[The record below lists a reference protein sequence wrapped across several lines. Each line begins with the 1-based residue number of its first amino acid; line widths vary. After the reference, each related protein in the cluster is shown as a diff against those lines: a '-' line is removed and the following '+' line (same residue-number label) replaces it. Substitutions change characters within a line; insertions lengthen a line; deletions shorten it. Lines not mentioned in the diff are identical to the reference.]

1 MSRPLLELC
10 HLVRDYPVGPTPLFG
25 RRASLRALDGVD
37 LQVPAGSIFGV
48 VGESGSGKSTLARIV
63 MALDRPTSG
72 NVLFDGD
79 DLFRLP
85 PARLAARRRDFQM
98 VFQDPYG
105 SLDPRSRIGR
115 TVAEPLHVV
124 PDAPGGA
131 ARDEL
136 VAQTLESVGL
146 KTSDAAR
153 FPHEFSGG
161 QRQRIAIARA
171 LITQP
176 KLVVADEAVSALDL
190 SVQAQVLNLLRSL
203 RDRRGITVLFITHNL
218 AVIDAV
224 ADHVAVMY
232 RGRVVERGP
241 ARAVFARPLHP
252 YTQRLLAAEPSL
264 EHLGRR
270 AARLPPPAP
279 SLVPADGAGC
289 AFLPLCPLAR
299 ERCAAEAP
307 ALRDLAPSRAS
318 ACHHAE
324 RLAEGAPA
332 FPLPI

>member
-1 MSRPLLELC
+1 MSTPALLELC
-10 HLVRDYPVGPTPLFG
+10 NVARDYPVGPTPLFG
-25 RRASLRALDGVD
+25 RRATLRALDGID
-37 LQVPAGSIFGV
+37 LKVPAGSIFGV

-63 MALDRPTSG
+63 MALDRPTAG

-79 DLFRLP
+79 DLFLLP
-85 PARLAARRRDFQM
+85 PAALAARRRDFQM

-124 PDAPGGA
+124 PDALRGA
-131 ARDEL
+131 ERAAL
-136 VAQTLESVGL
+136 VGEALESVGL
-146 KTSDAAR
+146 KAADAAR

-171 LITQP
+171 LITRP

-203 RDRRGITVLFITHNL
+203 RDRHGITVLFITHNL
-218 AVIDAV
+218 AVIDCV

-232 RGRVVERGP
+232 RGRVVETGP
-241 ARAVFARPLHP
+241 AQAVFARPFHP
-252 YTQRLLAAEPSL
+252 YTQLLIAAEPSL
-264 EHLGRR
+264 ERIGRGLR
-270 AARLPPPAP
+270 RTPSAPPSAQIE
-279 SLVPADGAGC
+279 GGGC
-289 AFLPLCPLAR
+289 AFLARCPLASG
-299 ERCAAEAP
+299 RCAAEAP
-307 ALRDLAPSRAS
+307 ALRALEPGRAS

-324 RLAEGAPA
+324 ALTEGASSLH
-332 FPLPI
+332 FPT